1 MRWIRFL
8 VCSGAGLLVLYV
20 GLTIWI
26 NHSGSHAWRS
36 AQERLAREGVVL
48 DLAAVKVAPIPASD
62 NFCDIPLLAGINQFV
77 DGDEAQGEPAAK
89 RKAVEAL
96 GPPPLVDGFSRPWIT
111 NKNNEAAPLDLKEWS
126 RWLRDG
132 GHPMPVNDPSNPARE
147 VLAALSY
154 QDKAVAEMAAAADRP
169 MARLQPDWTKEPL
182 PELLVTRS
190 TATLTTL
197 QNLSMGLTLRAKA
210 AAQAGDVARAHEAAL
225 ILVRVTEATLEEP
238 FALGLLVGITS
249 AAQLSN
255 VVRELAYFHC
265 GSAEDFSRL
274 RRAMERVNLRLATV
288 QAFKEEI
295 AVFVNASF
303 YMDKHRMEATPW
315 LDDRELKSALQWTG
329 WLIPKGWFE
338 SNAAAISNMTLDYV
352 VLPVR
357 DRSWADVMVSQRQME
372 DHLMRARK
380 KWWRNTDQWMALL
393 AMPTY
398 TRIVERTVYGQCL
411 WDQAIIAC
419 ALEQYHKEHAGYP
432 ERLSDLA
439 PLVTRALPLDTFSA
453 RPMGYR
459 TTPEGR
465 YVLWGVGF
473 DGVDDNGYRP
483 KEKGGRNRPSNRDYK
498 GDWVLE
504 FAEPGEEDP
513 QDEKPKPLKRWRGKR
528 PPLSGAEQS
537 TPSGS

>member
-1 MRWIRFL
+1 MYL
-8 VCSGAGLLVLYV
+8 

-26 NHSGSHAWRS
+26 NHHGSHAWQS
-36 AQERLAREGVVL
+36 AEQRLAREGVVL
-48 DLAAVKVAPIPASD
+48 DLATVRVAPIPAAD
-62 NFCDIPLLAGINQFV
+62 NFCDIPLFRGINQF
-77 DGDEAQGEPAAK
+77 DEGHEDQGEPAAK

-96 GPPPLVDGFSRPWIT
+96 GPPPLVNGFSRPWIT

-126 RWLRDG
+126 DWLRDA
-132 GHPMPVNDPSNPARE
+132 GHLMPVNDPSNPARE

-154 QDKAVAEMAAAADRP
+154 QDKAVAEMAAAVNRP
-169 MARLQPDWTKEPL
+169 MARLQPDWRKGPL
-182 PELLVTRS
+182 PELLLTRS
-190 TATLTTL
+190 TATLTAL
-197 QNLSMGLTLRAKA
+197 QNLSMGLALRAKA
-210 AAQAGDVARAHEAAL
+210 AAQAGDAARAHEAAL
-225 ILVRVTEATLEEP
+225 ILARVTEAALEEP

-274 RRAMERVNLRLATV
+274 RNAMERVNFRLATV
-288 QAFKEEI
+288 RAFKEEI
-295 AVFVNASF
+295 AVFVNACF
-303 YMDKHRMEATPW
+303 YLDRHRLEATPW
-315 LDDRELKSALQWTG
+315 LDDRELKSALKWTG

-357 DRSWADVMVSQRQME
+357 DRSWTDVMDAQRQME
-372 DHLMRARK
+372 DHLIRARN

-393 AMPTY
+393 GMPAY
-398 TRIVERTVYGQCL
+398 TRIVERTAYGQCL

-419 ALEQYHKEHAGYP
+419 ALEQYHKEHGGYP

-439 PLVTRALPLDTFSA
+439 PLAERALPLDTFSA

-459 TTPEGR
+459 KTPEGR
-465 YVLWGVGF
+465 YVMWGVGF

-483 KEKGGRNRPSNRDYK
+483 KEKGGRNRPSNCDYK

-504 FAEPGEEDP
+504 FSVPGEEER
-513 QDEKPKPLKRWRGKR
+513 QDKKPKTLKRSRGKS
-528 PPLSGAEQS
+528 PPLNSTEQS
-537 TPSGS
+537 TPSGG